1 MLEAVG
7 IPILMKAVEFFFE
20 EGRAI
25 LRERRERR
33 ASDQQEAGTPTS
45 TAPAT
50 TSGNVMSA
58 STPANPKVIV
68 RKDEFLRERI
78 AKVTWTEH
86 RREVEHLLSLAE
98 IHSRNY
104 RLAKEQYAKWGSA
117 LVPPII
123 LNNLE
128 EAEDAVADT
137 MTKLRAALSAVASE
151 NISLPHPE

>member
-7 IPILMKAVEFFFE
+7 IPILMKAIGFFFE

-25 LRERRERR
+25 LRERRDRR
-33 ASDQQEAGTPTS
+33 ASQQQEAGTPTS
-45 TAPAT
+45 TAPAN
-50 TSGNVMSA
+50 TSGNVKPLSV
-58 STPANPKVIV
+58 PANAKVIES
-68 RKDEFLRERI
+68 KDEFLRERI
-78 AKVTWTEH
+78 AEVAWTEH
-86 RREVEHLLSLAE
+86 RSEIEHLLSLAE
-98 IHSRNY
+98 IHSRSY

-117 LVPPII
+117 LVPPIV

-151 NISLPHPE
+151 NISLRHPE